1 MLAQVSLSSSV
12 MPMVKA
18 VPRGLTTCAAAYLT
32 PRIATYIQ
40 SFKKGFDENLEKVT
54 LTYVGHAFL

>member
-1 MLAQVSLSSSV
+1 

-32 PRIATYIQ
+32 PKIAKYIE
-40 SFKKGFDENLEKVT
+40 SFKKGFDENLEKVVLIYYT
-54 LTYVGHAFL
+54 DLLH

>member
-1 MLAQVSLSSSV
+1 

-32 PRIATYIQ
+32 PKIATYIE
-40 SFKKGFDENLEKVT
+40 SFKKGFDENLEKVA
-54 LTYVGHAFL
+54 LTYYTDLLH